1 MHGYAVSVTPGSERR
16 RGAAVLSGAAAF
28 VFFTLAWHASAFRSW
43 PAALAG
49 GALMGLVVLGSQWF
63 MISRAAQRSRQ

>member
-1 MHGYAVSVTPGSERR
+1 MNPGSERHR
-16 RGAAVLSGAAAF
+16 RAAVLSGAAAF
-28 VFFTLAWHASAFRSW
+28 VFFAVVWHAWTFRSW

-63 MISRAAQRSRQ
+63 MTSRAPHGSRR

>member
-1 MHGYAVSVTPGSERR
+1 LNGYAGDVNPGSERR
-16 RGAAVLSGAAAF
+16 RRAAVLTGAAAF
-28 VFFTLAWHASAFRSW
+28 VFFALVWHAWTFRSW

-63 MISRAAQRSRQ
+63 MISRAPHRSRR

>member
-1 MHGYAVSVTPGSERR
+1 
-16 RGAAVLSGAAAF
+16 LSGAAAF
-28 VFFTLAWHASAFRSW
+28 VFFALAWHASAFRSW

-63 MISRAAQRSRQ
+63 MISRAAQRSRR

>member
-1 MHGYAVSVTPGSERR
+1 MHGYAVRVNPGSERR
-16 RGAAVLSGAAAF
+16 RAAAVLSGAAAF
-28 VFFTLAWHASAFRSW
+28 VFFTLVWHASAFRSW

>member
-1 MHGYAVSVTPGSERR
+1 MHGYAGGVNPGSERR
-16 RGAAVLSGAAAF
+16 RAAAVISGAAAF
-28 VFFTLAWHASAFRSW
+28 VFFALVWHASTFRSW

-63 MISRAAQRSRQ
+63 MISRAAHRSRR

>member
-1 MHGYAVSVTPGSERR
+1 VGVNPGSERR

-28 VFFTLAWHASAFRSW
+28 VFFTLAWHASTFRNW

-49 GALMGLVVLGSQWF
+49 GALMGLVVLGSQWI
-63 MISRAAQRSRQ
+63 MISRAAHRSRR